1 MSTII
6 FVVRTAITTLQVI
19 LKNNVTIKSQKGV
32 TIIEY
37 AFLSILIAAVV
48 VGSVKT
54 IGEQIA
60 TMVATVNTSFH

>member
-37 AFLSILIAAVV
+37 AFLGILIAAVV